1 MVGEGTAAI
10 FITFLL
16 AIVGYFGLTSV
27 TVLSVHERV
36 PVGLWRGVAAV
47 IVVHVAM
54 VWTYR
59 YGWDLGL
66 AVRNGWAGFAMFH
79 GALAMILASTVAPE
93 RAARWLIHLSFL
105 IVTLGALGATF
116 LYEVVAIYRIPV
128 VLCALVG
135 TAALA
140 RHWLAG
146 RVGARTRRAEP
157 A

>member
-16 AIVGYFGLTSV
+16 AIVGYFGLTTV
-27 TVLSVHERV
+27 TVLTLHERV

-79 GALAMILASTVAPE
+79 GALAMIVVSTAAPE

-116 LYEVVAIYRIPV
+116 LYDVVAIYRIPV

-135 TAALA
+135 TSALA
-140 RHWLAG
+140 RHWLTR
-146 RVGARTRRAEP
+146 RVPADSRRAEP

>member
-1 MVGEGTAAI
+1 MVGEGTPAI

-16 AIVGYFGLTSV
+16 AIVGYFGLTTV

-47 IVVHVAM
+47 IGVHVAM

-59 YGWDLGL
+59 YGWDPGL

-105 IVTLGALGATF
+105 IVTLGALGATW

-135 TAALA
+135 TATLA

-146 RVGARTRRAEP
+146 PAGARTRRAEP